1 MRRGHYRPLPAGDG
15 QDAVAAL
22 TLELGANHFILYAN
36 GCEEDKNIGMSVNGR
51 RRGSASA
58 ARRRGLAGVVLS
70 TVQRRKKK
78 ISSFSPPETVSRARS
93 A

>member
-1 MRRGHYRPLPAGDG
+1 MRRGRYRHLLAGDG
-15 QDAVAAL
+15 RDAVAAL
-22 TLELGANHFILYAN
+22 TLELGVNHFVLHAS
-36 GCEEDKNIGMSVNGR
+36 GHEEDKNIGVAVNGR
-51 RRGSASA
+51 RRGSALA

-78 ISSFSPPETVSRARS
+78 ISSFSPPETVSRAGS